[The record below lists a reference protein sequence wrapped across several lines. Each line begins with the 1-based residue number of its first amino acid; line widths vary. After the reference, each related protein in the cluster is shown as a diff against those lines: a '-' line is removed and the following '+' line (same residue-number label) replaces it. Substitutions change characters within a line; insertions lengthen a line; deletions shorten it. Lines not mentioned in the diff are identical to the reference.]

1 MEQSAK
7 QIALI
12 YQPQKRSNSY
22 SEEALHALF
31 KQF

>member
-7 QIALI
+7 QILKKNAKQIASI

-22 SEEALHALF
+22 SE
-31 KQF
+31 

>member
-7 QIALI
+7 QIASI

-22 SEEALHALF
+22 SE
-31 KQF
+31 